1 MDPVIDNK
9 KTAKN
14 IPVFSLGNPFDNIK
28 IIAHTIM
35 GSPRL
40 NYDWN
45 GYNIVAKTLKNEEVF
60 SVISNIKTDHEYAES
75 MLTVDKMNDF
85 AEFGKLFYEF
95 GSGALNAIAVALMNT
110 SGNKRPLCLSED
122 FYSIKKLG
130 IVFSKQFQNFQSL
143 IGLTEYENEQEYY
156 TDQDQHLDISN
167 FIDEID
173 YIMRNAKKDSFL
185 EFEDILCST
194 YVALTIYLTGVFIKL
209 SKDLGINI
217 NTIYG
222 DGKEFATDNISDKII
237 KSNTLENDV
246 KYKLISILYFY
257 YLLTEFYKNNLALDF
272 VDKINFA
279 FYKIGEKISKIDIK
293 TLEEEMDISYL
304 FSQHDDCSVLFN
316 ILSTPSVVTNPSEF
330 DYVLRD
336 CDITD
341 FGTIALPLYKYF
353 SSNTAL
359 HGGDLP
365 RESSLIFDSITKYDS
380 ADVSTIDI
388 LYTHFIENVANVIPA
403 SISPKYFYK
412 ISVYAAAFRKLKKS
426 ATGKGKETAAL
437 GLYQA
442 EALLSLLYKE
452 WIKKE
457 SYYREI
463 GTGVY
468 CKDTRYVAKALKAK
482 TYIKLSA
489 QNYINFVH
497 KFENND
503 NKFKHDNFTVYVSG
517 MRILVEI
524 NSMSDDLSGVTTIYN
539 DLDVM
544 SYDMIEINYENYED
558 FDKNIINLNKGL
570 IPLISLFTHDNKYGY
585 KYLIEILE
593 TDYQQKTIDQLS
605 AYANDSESNYLTIYD
620 CKLARA
626 LTNNIDTVL
635 KDEKSEERF
644 VALFN
649 TFIKCVIPVNL
660 AKNVMDKTDKSDE
673 DFVGNLKPEEKYLPN
688 IKSQRLFNFLEK

>member
-1 MDPVIDNK
+1 MDPVIDNE

-60 SVISNIKTDHEYAES
+60 SVISNINTDHEYAES
-75 MLTVDKMNDF
+75 ALMVDKMNDF

-95 GSGALNAIAVALMNT
+95 GSGALNAIAIALMNT

-143 IGLTEYENEQEYY
+143 IGLTKYENEQEYY
-156 TDQDQHLDISN
+156 TDKDQHLDISN
-167 FIDEID
+167 FINEID
-173 YIMRNAKKDSFL
+173 YIMRNAKNDSFL
-185 EFEDILCST
+185 ELGDILCST

-209 SKDLGINI
+209 SKDIGINI
-217 NTIYG
+217 ATIYG
-222 DGKEFATDNISDKII
+222 DGQEFATDNISDKII

-257 YLLTEFYKNNLALDF
+257 YLLTEFYKNNIGLDF
-272 VDKINFA
+272 IDKINFA

-304 FSQHDDCSVLFN
+304 FAQHDNSNVLFN
-316 ILSTPSVVTNPSEF
+316 ILSVPSVVTNPSEF

-336 CDITD
+336 YDITD

-353 SSNTAL
+353 STILN
-359 HGGDLP
+359 GGNLP
-365 RESSLIFDSITKYDS
+365 GKSSLIFDSITKYES
-380 ADVSTIDI
+380 ADASTIDI

-452 WIKKE
+452 WIRNE
-457 SYYREI
+457 SYCREI

-482 TYIKLSA
+482 TYIKFSA

-497 KFENND
+497 KFETND
-503 NKFKHDNFTVYVSG
+503 DMFKCDNFSVYLTG
-517 MRILVEI
+517 MRILDET
-524 NSMSDDLSGVTTIYN
+524 NSVSDDLSGATTVYN
-539 DLDVM
+539 DLRVM
-544 SYDMIEINYENYED
+544 SYDIREITYENYED

-570 IPLISLFTHDNKYGY
+570 IPMISLFTNDNKYGY

-605 AYANDSESNYLTIYD
+605 AYANNSESEYLTIYD

-626 LTNNIDTVL
+626 LTNNIDIVL

-644 VALFN
+644 TALFN

-688 IKSQRLFNFLEK
+688 IRSQRLFNFLEK

>member
-1 MDPVIDNK
+1 M
-9 KTAKN
+9 
-14 IPVFSLGNPFDNIK
+14 
-28 IIAHTIM
+28 
-35 GSPRL
+35 
-40 NYDWN
+40 
-45 GYNIVAKTLKNEEVF
+45 
-60 SVISNIKTDHEYAES
+60 
-75 MLTVDKMNDF
+75 
-85 AEFGKLFYEF
+85 
-95 GSGALNAIAVALMNT
+95 
-110 SGNKRPLCLSED
+110 
-122 FYSIKKLG
+122 
-130 IVFSKQFQNFQSL
+130 
-143 IGLTEYENEQEYY
+143 
-156 TDQDQHLDISN
+156 
-167 FIDEID
+167 
-173 YIMRNAKKDSFL
+173 
-185 EFEDILCST
+185 
-194 YVALTIYLTGVFIKL
+194 
-209 SKDLGINI
+209 
-217 NTIYG
+217 
-222 DGKEFATDNISDKII
+222 
-237 KSNTLENDV
+237 
-246 KYKLISILYFY
+246 
-257 YLLTEFYKNNLALDF
+257 
-272 VDKINFA
+272 
-279 FYKIGEKISKIDIK
+279 
-293 TLEEEMDISYL
+293 
-304 FSQHDDCSVLFN
+304 
-316 ILSTPSVVTNPSEF
+316 
-330 DYVLRD
+330 
-336 CDITD
+336 
-341 FGTIALPLYKYF
+341 
-353 SSNTAL
+353 
-359 HGGDLP
+359 
-365 RESSLIFDSITKYDS
+365 IFDSITKYDS
-380 ADVSTIDI
+380 ADASTIDI

-452 WIKKE
+452 WIRNE
-457 SYYREI
+457 SYCREI

-570 IPLISLFTHDNKYGY
+570 ISLISLFTNDNKYGY

-605 AYANDSESNYLTIYD
+605 AYANNSESEYLTIYD

-635 KDEKSEERF
+635 KEEKSEERF
-644 VALFN
+644 IALFN

-688 IKSQRLFNFLEK
+688 IRSQRLFNFLEK

>member
-1 MDPVIDNK
+1 MDPVIDNEE
-9 KTAKN
+9 TTKN
-14 IPVFSLGNPFDNIK
+14 IPIFSLGNPFDNIK

-40 NYDWN
+40 NYSWN

-60 SVISNIKTDHEYAES
+60 SVISNINTDHEYAES
-75 MLTVDKMNDF
+75 ALMIDKMNDF

-95 GSGALNAIAVALMNT
+95 GSGALNAIAIALMNT

-143 IGLTEYENEQEYY
+143 IGLTKYENEQEYY
-156 TDQDQHLDISN
+156 TDKDQHLDISN
-167 FIDEID
+167 FINEID
-173 YIMRNAKKDSFL
+173 YIMRNAKNDSFL
-185 EFEDILCST
+185 ELGDILCST

-209 SKDLGINI
+209 SKDIGINI
-217 NTIYG
+217 ATIYG
-222 DGKEFATDNISDKII
+222 DGQEFATDNISDKII

-257 YLLTEFYKNNLALDF
+257 YLLTEFYKNNIGLDF
-272 VDKINFA
+272 IDKINFA

-304 FSQHDDCSVLFN
+304 FAQHDDGNVLFN

-336 CDITD
+336 YDITD

-353 SSNTAL
+353 STILN
-359 HGGDLP
+359 GEDLP
-365 RESSLIFDSITKYDS
+365 GKSSLIFDSITKYES
-380 ADVSTIDI
+380 ADASTIDI

-452 WIKKE
+452 WIRNE
-457 SYYREI
+457 SYCREI

-482 TYIKLSA
+482 TYIKFSA

-497 KFENND
+497 KFETND
-503 NKFKHDNFTVYVSG
+503 DMFKRDNFSVYLTG
-517 MRILVEI
+517 MRILDET
-524 NSMSDDLSGVTTIYN
+524 NSMSDDLSGATTVYN
-539 DLDVM
+539 DLRVM
-544 SYDMIEINYENYED
+544 SYDIREITYENYED

-570 IPLISLFTHDNKYGY
+570 LPLISLFTHNDKYGY

-605 AYANDSESNYLTIYD
+605 AYANNSESEYLTIYD

-688 IKSQRLFNFLEK
+688 IRSQRLFNFLEK

>member
-1 MDPVIDNK
+1 MDPVIDNEE
-9 KTAKN
+9 TTKN
-14 IPVFSLGNPFDNIK
+14 IPIFSLGNPFDNIK

-40 NYDWN
+40 NYSWN

-60 SVISNIKTDHEYAES
+60 SVISNINTDHEYAES
-75 MLTVDKMNDF
+75 VLMIDKMNDF

-95 GSGALNAIAVALMNT
+95 GSGALNAIAIALMNT

-143 IGLTEYENEQEYY
+143 IGLTKYENEQEYY
-156 TDQDQHLDISN
+156 TDKDQHLDISN
-167 FIDEID
+167 FINEID
-173 YIMRNAKKDSFL
+173 YIMRNAKNDSFL
-185 EFEDILCST
+185 ELGDILCST

-209 SKDLGINI
+209 SKDIGINI
-217 NTIYG
+217 ATIYG
-222 DGKEFATDNISDKII
+222 DGQEFATDNISDKII

-257 YLLTEFYKNNLALDF
+257 YLLTEFYKNNIGLDF
-272 VDKINFA
+272 IDKINFA

-304 FSQHDDCSVLFN
+304 FAQHDDGNVLFN
-316 ILSTPSVVTNPSEF
+316 ILSVPSVVTNPSEF

-336 CDITD
+336 YDITD

-353 SSNTAL
+353 STILN
-359 HGGDLP
+359 GGDLP
-365 RESSLIFDSITKYDS
+365 GKSSLIFDSITKYES
-380 ADVSTIDI
+380 ADASTIDI

-452 WIKKE
+452 WIRNE
-457 SYYREI
+457 SYCREI

-482 TYIKLSA
+482 TYIKFSA

-497 KFENND
+497 KFETND
-503 NKFKHDNFTVYVSG
+503 DMFKCDNFSVYLTG
-517 MRILVEI
+517 MRILDET
-524 NSMSDDLSGVTTIYN
+524 NSMSDDLSGATTVYN
-539 DLDVM
+539 DLHVM
-544 SYDMIEINYENYED
+544 SYDIREITYENYED

-570 IPLISLFTHDNKYGY
+570 LPLISLFTHNDKYGY

-605 AYANDSESNYLTIYD
+605 AYANNSESEYLTIYD

-644 VALFN
+644 IALFN

-688 IKSQRLFNFLEK
+688 IRSQRLFNFLEK

>member
-1 MDPVIDNK
+1 MDPTIDNEE
-9 KTAKN
+9 N
-14 IPVFSLGNPFDNIK
+14 IQTFNLGNPFDNIK
-28 IIAHTIM
+28 IITHTIM
-35 GSPRL
+35 GTPRL
-40 NYDWN
+40 DYDWN
-45 GYNIVAKTLKNEEVF
+45 GRNIVAKTNKNEEIF
-60 SVISNIKTDHEYAES
+60 SVISKITTDHDYAES

-85 AEFGKLFYEF
+85 ADFGKLFYEF
-95 GSGALNAIAVALMNT
+95 GSGALNAITVALMNT
-110 SGNKRPLCLSED
+110 SGNKKPLCLSED

-143 IGLTEYENEQEYY
+143 IGLTEYVDGQEYY
-156 TDQDQHLDISN
+156 IDQDQHLDISN

-173 YIMRNAKKDSFL
+173 YIMRNANQDSFL
-185 EFEDILCST
+185 ELGDVLCAT
-194 YVALTIYLTGVFIKL
+194 YVAITIYLTGVFIKL

-217 NTIYG
+217 TTIYG
-222 DGKEFATDNISDKII
+222 DGKEFATDDISDKII

-304 FSQHDDCSVLFN
+304 FAQHYNTSTLLD

-336 CDITD
+336 YDITD

-365 RESSLIFDSITKYDS
+365 RESSLIFDTITKFDS
-380 ADVSTIDI
+380 ADATTIDI

-412 ISVYAAAFRKLKKS
+412 ITVYAAAFRKLKKS

-457 SYYREI
+457 SYCREI

-482 TYIKLSA
+482 TYIKFSA

-497 KFENND
+497 KFETED
-503 NKFKHDNFTVYVSG
+503 DMFKRDNFAVYLSG
-517 MRILVEI
+517 MRILEET
-524 NSMSDDLSGVTTIYN
+524 NSMTDDLSGASTVYD

-544 SYDMIEINYENYED
+544 SYDLFEITYENYED
-558 FDKNIINLNKGL
+558 FNKNIINLNKGL
-570 IPLISLFTHDNKYGY
+570 LPLISLFTHDDKYGY

-593 TDYQQKTIDQLS
+593 TDYQQKTMDQLS
-605 AYANDSESNYLTIYD
+605 AYANDSESDYLTIYD

-635 KDEKSEERF
+635 ENEKSEERF

-673 DFVGNLKPEEKYLPN
+673 DFVGNVKPEEKYLPN
-688 IKSQRLFNFLEK
+688 IRSQRLFNFLEK

>member
-1 MDPVIDNK
+1 MDPVIDNEE
-9 KTAKN
+9 TTKN
-14 IPVFSLGNPFDNIK
+14 IPIFSLGNPFDNIK

-40 NYDWN
+40 NYSWN

-75 MLTVDKMNDF
+75 ALMIDKMNDF

-95 GSGALNAIAVALMNT
+95 GSGALNAIAIALMNT

-143 IGLTEYENEQEYY
+143 IGLTKYENEQEYY
-156 TDQDQHLDISN
+156 TDKDQHLDISN
-167 FIDEID
+167 FINEID
-173 YIMRNAKKDSFL
+173 YIMRNAKNDSFL
-185 EFEDILCST
+185 ELGDILCST

-209 SKDLGINI
+209 SKDIGINI
-217 NTIYG
+217 ATIYG
-222 DGKEFATDNISDKII
+222 DGQEFATDNISDKII

-257 YLLTEFYKNNLALDF
+257 YLLTEFYKNNIGLDF
-272 VDKINFA
+272 IDKINFA

-304 FSQHDDCSVLFN
+304 FAQHDDGNVLFN

-336 CDITD
+336 YDITD

-353 SSNTAL
+353 STILN
-359 HGGDLP
+359 GGDLP
-365 RESSLIFDSITKYDS
+365 GKSSLIFDSITKYES
-380 ADVSTIDI
+380 ADASTIDI

-452 WIKKE
+452 WIRNE
-457 SYYREI
+457 SYCREI

-482 TYIKLSA
+482 TYIKFSA

-497 KFENND
+497 KFETND
-503 NKFKHDNFTVYVSG
+503 DMFKRDNFSVYLTG
-517 MRILVEI
+517 MRILDET
-524 NSMSDDLSGVTTIYN
+524 NSMSDDLSGATTVYD
-539 DLDVM
+539 DLRVM
-544 SYDMIEINYENYED
+544 SYDIREITYENYED

-570 IPLISLFTHDNKYGY
+570 LPLISLFTHNDKYGY

-605 AYANDSESNYLTIYD
+605 AYANNSESEYLTIYD

-688 IKSQRLFNFLEK
+688 IRSQRLFNFLEK

>member
-1 MDPVIDNK
+1 MDRVIDNDNEE
-9 KTAKN
+9 TTKN
-14 IPVFSLGNPFDNIK
+14 KPIFSLGNPFDNIK

-40 NYDWN
+40 NYSWN

-60 SVISNIKTDHEYAES
+60 SVISNINTDHEYAES
-75 MLTVDKMNDF
+75 ALMVDKMNDF

-95 GSGALNAIAVALMNT
+95 GSGALNAIAIALMNT

-143 IGLTEYENEQEYY
+143 IGLTKYENEQEYY
-156 TDQDQHLDISN
+156 TDKDQHLDISN
-167 FIDEID
+167 FINEID
-173 YIMRNAKKDSFL
+173 YIMRNAKNDSFL
-185 EFEDILCST
+185 ELGDILCST

-209 SKDLGINI
+209 SKDIGINI
-217 NTIYG
+217 ATIYG
-222 DGKEFATDNISDKII
+222 DGQEFATDNISDKII

-257 YLLTEFYKNNLALDF
+257 YLLTEFYKNNIGLDF
-272 VDKINFA
+272 IDKINFA

-304 FSQHDDCSVLFN
+304 FAQHDNSNVLFN
-316 ILSTPSVVTNPSEF
+316 ILSVPSVVTNPSEF

-336 CDITD
+336 YDITD

-353 SSNTAL
+353 STILN
-359 HGGDLP
+359 GGDLP
-365 RESSLIFDSITKYDS
+365 GKSSLIFDSITKYES
-380 ADVSTIDI
+380 ADASTIDI

-452 WIKKE
+452 WIRNE
-457 SYYREI
+457 SYCREI

-482 TYIKLSA
+482 TYIKFST

-497 KFENND
+497 KFETND
-503 NKFKHDNFTVYVSG
+503 DMFKRDNFSVYLTG
-517 MRILVEI
+517 MRILDET
-524 NSMSDDLSGVTTIYN
+524 NSMSDDLSGATTVYN
-539 DLDVM
+539 DLRVM
-544 SYDMIEINYENYED
+544 SYDIREITYENYED

-570 IPLISLFTHDNKYGY
+570 LPLISLFTHNDKYGY

-605 AYANDSESNYLTIYD
+605 AYANNSESEYLTIYD

-688 IKSQRLFNFLEK
+688 IRSQRLFNFLEK

>member
-1 MDPVIDNK
+1 MDPVIDNEE
-9 KTAKN
+9 TTKN
-14 IPVFSLGNPFDNIK
+14 IPIFSLGNPFDNIK

-40 NYDWN
+40 NYSWN

-60 SVISNIKTDHEYAES
+60 SVISNINTDHEYAES
-75 MLTVDKMNDF
+75 ALMIDKMNDF

-143 IGLTEYENEQEYY
+143 IGLTKYENEQEYY
-156 TDQDQHLDISN
+156 TDKDQHLDISN
-167 FIDEID
+167 FINEID
-173 YIMRNAKKDSFL
+173 YIMRNAKNDSFL
-185 EFEDILCST
+185 ELGDILCST

-209 SKDLGINI
+209 SKDIGINI
-217 NTIYG
+217 ATIYG
-222 DGKEFATDNISDKII
+222 DGQEFATDNISDKII

-257 YLLTEFYKNNLALDF
+257 YLLTEFYKNNIGLDF
-272 VDKINFA
+272 IDKINFA

-304 FSQHDDCSVLFN
+304 FAQHDDSNVLFN
-316 ILSTPSVVTNPSEF
+316 ILSTPSVVTNPGEF

-336 CDITD
+336 YDITD

-353 SSNTAL
+353 STILN
-359 HGGDLP
+359 GGDLP
-365 RESSLIFDSITKYDS
+365 GKSSLIFDSITKYES
-380 ADVSTIDI
+380 ADASTIDI

-497 KFENND
+497 KFETND
-503 NKFKHDNFTVYVSG
+503 DMFKRDNFSVYLTG
-517 MRILVEI
+517 MRILDET
-524 NSMSDDLSGVTTIYN
+524 NSMSDDLSGATTVYN
-539 DLDVM
+539 DLRVM
-544 SYDMIEINYENYED
+544 SYDIREITYENYED

-570 IPLISLFTHDNKYGY
+570 IPLISLFTNDNKYGY

-688 IKSQRLFNFLEK
+688 IRSQRLFNFLEK

>member
-1 MDPVIDNK
+1 MDPIIDNEE
-9 KTAKN
+9 TTKN

-40 NYDWN
+40 NYSWN

-60 SVISNIKTDHEYAES
+60 SVISNINTDHEYAES
-75 MLTVDKMNDF
+75 ALMVDKMNDF

-95 GSGALNAIAVALMNT
+95 GSGALNAIAIALMNT

-143 IGLTEYENEQEYY
+143 IGLTKYENEQEYY
-156 TDQDQHLDISN
+156 TDKDQHLDISN
-167 FIDEID
+167 FINEID
-173 YIMRNAKKDSFL
+173 YIMRNAKNDSFL
-185 EFEDILCST
+185 ELGDILCST

-209 SKDLGINI
+209 SKDIGINI
-217 NTIYG
+217 ATIYG
-222 DGKEFATDNISDKII
+222 DGQEFATDNISDKII

-257 YLLTEFYKNNLALDF
+257 YLLTEFYKNNIGLDF
-272 VDKINFA
+272 IDKINFA

-304 FSQHDDCSVLFN
+304 FAQHDNSNVLFN
-316 ILSTPSVVTNPSEF
+316 ILSVPSVVTNPSEF

-336 CDITD
+336 YDITD

-353 SSNTAL
+353 STILN
-359 HGGDLP
+359 GGDLSGK
-365 RESSLIFDSITKYDS
+365 SSLIFDSITKYES
-380 ADVSTIDI
+380 ADASTIDI

-437 GLYQA
+437 GLYQS

-452 WIKKE
+452 WIRNE
-457 SYYREI
+457 SYCREI

-482 TYIKLSA
+482 TYIKFSA

-497 KFENND
+497 KFETND
-503 NKFKHDNFTVYVSG
+503 DTFKRDNFSVYLTG
-517 MRILVEI
+517 MRILDET
-524 NSMSDDLSGVTTIYN
+524 NSMSDDLSGATTVYN
-539 DLDVM
+539 DLRVM
-544 SYDMIEINYENYED
+544 SYDIREITYENYED

-570 IPLISLFTHDNKYGY
+570 LPLISLFTHNDKYGY

-605 AYANDSESNYLTIYD
+605 AYANNSESEYLTIYD

-626 LTNNIDTVL
+626 LVNNIDTIL

-688 IKSQRLFNFLEK
+688 IRSQRLFNFLEK

>member
-1 MDPVIDNK
+1 MDPVIDNEE
-9 KTAKN
+9 TTKN
-14 IPVFSLGNPFDNIK
+14 IPIFSLGNPFDNIK

-40 NYDWN
+40 NYSWN

-60 SVISNIKTDHEYAES
+60 SVISNINTDHEYAES
-75 MLTVDKMNDF
+75 ALMVDKMNDF

-95 GSGALNAIAVALMNT
+95 GSGALNAIAIALMNT

-143 IGLTEYENEQEYY
+143 IGLTKYENEQEYY
-156 TDQDQHLDISN
+156 TDKDQHLDISN
-167 FIDEID
+167 FINEID
-173 YIMRNAKKDSFL
+173 YIMRNAKNDSFL
-185 EFEDILCST
+185 ELGDILCST

-209 SKDLGINI
+209 SKDIGINI
-217 NTIYG
+217 ATIYG
-222 DGKEFATDNISDKII
+222 DGQEFATDNISDKII

-257 YLLTEFYKNNLALDF
+257 YLLTEFYKNNIGLDF
-272 VDKINFA
+272 IDKINFA

-304 FSQHDDCSVLFN
+304 FAQHDNSNVLFN
-316 ILSTPSVVTNPSEF
+316 ILSVPSVVTNPSEF

-336 CDITD
+336 YDITD

-353 SSNTAL
+353 STILN
-359 HGGDLP
+359 GGNLP
-365 RESSLIFDSITKYDS
+365 GKSSLIFDSITKYES
-380 ADVSTIDI
+380 ADASTIDI

-452 WIKKE
+452 WIRNE
-457 SYYREI
+457 SYCREI

-482 TYIKLSA
+482 TYIKFSA

-497 KFENND
+497 KFETND
-503 NKFKHDNFTVYVSG
+503 DMFKCDNFSVYLTG
-517 MRILVEI
+517 MRILDET
-524 NSMSDDLSGVTTIYN
+524 NSVSDDLSGATTVYN
-539 DLDVM
+539 DLRVM
-544 SYDMIEINYENYED
+544 SYDIREITYENYED

-570 IPLISLFTHDNKYGY
+570 LPLISLFTHNDKYGY

-605 AYANDSESNYLTIYD
+605 AYANNSESEYLTIYD

-626 LTNNIDTVL
+626 LTNNIDIVL

-644 VALFN
+644 TALFN

-688 IKSQRLFNFLEK
+688 IRSQRLFNFLEK

>member
-1 MDPVIDNK
+1 MDPVIDNEE
-9 KTAKN
+9 TTKN
-14 IPVFSLGNPFDNIK
+14 IPIFSLGNPFDNIK

-40 NYDWN
+40 NYSWN

-60 SVISNIKTDHEYAES
+60 SVISNINTDHEYAES
-75 MLTVDKMNDF
+75 ALMVDKMNDF

-95 GSGALNAIAVALMNT
+95 GSGALNAIAIALMNT

-143 IGLTEYENEQEYY
+143 IGLTEYEDEREYY
-156 TDQDQHLDISN
+156 TDKDQHLDISN
-167 FIDEID
+167 FINEID
-173 YIMRNAKKDSFL
+173 YIMRNAKNDSFL
-185 EFEDILCST
+185 ELGDILCST

-209 SKDLGINI
+209 SKDIGINI
-217 NTIYG
+217 ATIYG
-222 DGKEFATDNISDKII
+222 DGQEFATDNISDKII

-257 YLLTEFYKNNLALDF
+257 YLLTEFYKNNLGLDF
-272 VDKINFA
+272 IDKINFA

-304 FSQHDDCSVLFN
+304 FAQHDDSNVLFN

-336 CDITD
+336 YDITD
-341 FGTIALPLYKYF
+341 FGTIALPLYKYL
-353 SSNTAL
+353 STILN
-359 HGGDLP
+359 GGDLP

-380 ADVSTIDI
+380 ADASTIDI

-452 WIKKE
+452 WIRNE
-457 SYYREI
+457 SYCREI

-482 TYIKLSA
+482 TYIKFSA

-497 KFENND
+497 KFETND
-503 NKFKHDNFTVYVSG
+503 DTFKRDNFSVYLTG
-517 MRILVEI
+517 MRILDET
-524 NSMSDDLSGVTTIYN
+524 NSMSDDLSGATTVYN
-539 DLDVM
+539 DLRVM
-544 SYDMIEINYENYED
+544 SYDIREITYENYED
-558 FDKNIINLNKGL
+558 FDENIINLNKGL
-570 IPLISLFTHDNKYGY
+570 LPLISLFTHNDKYGY

-605 AYANDSESNYLTIYD
+605 AYANNSESEYLTIYD

-644 VALFN
+644 TALFN

-688 IKSQRLFNFLEK
+688 IRSQRLFNFLEK

>member
-1 MDPVIDNK
+1 MDPVIDNEE
-9 KTAKN
+9 TTKN
-14 IPVFSLGNPFDNIK
+14 IPIFSLGNPFDNIK

-40 NYDWN
+40 NYSWN

-60 SVISNIKTDHEYAES
+60 SVISNINTDHEYAES
-75 MLTVDKMNDF
+75 ALMIDKMNDF

-95 GSGALNAIAVALMNT
+95 GSGALNAIAIALMNT

-143 IGLTEYENEQEYY
+143 IGLTKYENEQEYY
-156 TDQDQHLDISN
+156 TDKDQHLDISN
-167 FIDEID
+167 FINEID
-173 YIMRNAKKDSFL
+173 YIMRNAKNDSFL
-185 EFEDILCST
+185 ELGDILCST

-209 SKDLGINI
+209 SKDIGINI
-217 NTIYG
+217 ATIYG
-222 DGKEFATDNISDKII
+222 DGQEFATDNISDKII

-257 YLLTEFYKNNLALDF
+257 YLLTEFYKNNIGLDF
-272 VDKINFA
+272 IDKINFA

-304 FSQHDDCSVLFN
+304 FAQHDDGNVLFN
-316 ILSTPSVVTNPSEF
+316 ILSTPSVVTNPGEF

-336 CDITD
+336 YDITD

-353 SSNTAL
+353 STILN
-359 HGGDLP
+359 GGDLP
-365 RESSLIFDSITKYDS
+365 GKSSLIFDSITKYES
-380 ADVSTIDI
+380 ADASTIDI

-452 WIKKE
+452 WIRNE
-457 SYYREI
+457 SYCREI

-482 TYIKLSA
+482 TYIKFSA

-497 KFENND
+497 KFETND
-503 NKFKHDNFTVYVSG
+503 DMFKRDNFSVYLTG
-517 MRILVEI
+517 MRILDES
-524 NSMSDDLSGVTTIYN
+524 NSMSDDLSGATTVYD
-539 DLDVM
+539 DLRVM
-544 SYDMIEINYENYED
+544 SYDIREITYENYED

-570 IPLISLFTHDNKYGY
+570 LPLISLFTHNDKYGY

-605 AYANDSESNYLTIYD
+605 AYANNSESEYLTIYD

-688 IKSQRLFNFLEK
+688 IRSQRLFNFLEK

>member
-1 MDPVIDNK
+1 MDPVIDNEE
-9 KTAKN
+9 TTKN
-14 IPVFSLGNPFDNIK
+14 IPIFSLGNPFDNIK

-40 NYDWN
+40 NYSWN

-60 SVISNIKTDHEYAES
+60 SVISNINTDHEYAES
-75 MLTVDKMNDF
+75 ALMVDKMNDF

-95 GSGALNAIAVALMNT
+95 GSGALNAIAIALMNT

-143 IGLTEYENEQEYY
+143 IGLTKYENEQEYY
-156 TDQDQHLDISN
+156 TDKDQHLDISN
-167 FIDEID
+167 FINEID
-173 YIMRNAKKDSFL
+173 YIMRNAKNDSFL
-185 EFEDILCST
+185 ELGDILCST

-209 SKDLGINI
+209 SKDIGINI
-217 NTIYG
+217 ATIYG
-222 DGKEFATDNISDKII
+222 DGQEFATDNISDKII

-257 YLLTEFYKNNLALDF
+257 YLLTEFYKNNIGLDF
-272 VDKINFA
+272 IDKINFA

-304 FSQHDDCSVLFN
+304 FAQHDNSNVLFN
-316 ILSTPSVVTNPSEF
+316 ILSVPSVVTNPSEF

-336 CDITD
+336 YDITD

-353 SSNTAL
+353 STILN
-359 HGGDLP
+359 GGNLP
-365 RESSLIFDSITKYDS
+365 GKSSLIFDSITKYES
-380 ADVSTIDI
+380 ADASTIDI

-452 WIKKE
+452 WIRNE
-457 SYYREI
+457 SYCREI

-482 TYIKLSA
+482 TYIKFSA

-497 KFENND
+497 KFETND
-503 NKFKHDNFTVYVSG
+503 DMFKCDNFSVYLTG
-517 MRILVEI
+517 MRILDET
-524 NSMSDDLSGVTTIYN
+524 NSVSDDLSGATTVYN
-539 DLDVM
+539 DLRVM
-544 SYDMIEINYENYED
+544 SYDIREITYENYED

-570 IPLISLFTHDNKYGY
+570 IPMISLFTNDNKYGY

-605 AYANDSESNYLTIYD
+605 AYANNSESEYLTIYD

-626 LTNNIDTVL
+626 LTNNIDIVL

-644 VALFN
+644 TALFN

-688 IKSQRLFNFLEK
+688 IRSQRLFNFLEK

>member
-1 MDPVIDNK
+1 MDPVIDNEE
-9 KTAKN
+9 TTKN
-14 IPVFSLGNPFDNIK
+14 IPIFSLGNPFDNIK

-40 NYDWN
+40 NYSWN

-60 SVISNIKTDHEYAES
+60 SVISNINTDHEYAES
-75 MLTVDKMNDF
+75 VLMIDKMNDF

-95 GSGALNAIAVALMNT
+95 GSGALNAIAIALMNT

-143 IGLTEYENEQEYY
+143 IGLTKYENEQEYY
-156 TDQDQHLDISN
+156 TDKDQHLDISN
-167 FIDEID
+167 FINEID
-173 YIMRNAKKDSFL
+173 YIMRNAKNDSFL
-185 EFEDILCST
+185 ELGDILCST

-209 SKDLGINI
+209 SKDIGINI
-217 NTIYG
+217 ATIYG
-222 DGKEFATDNISDKII
+222 DGQEFATDNISDKII

-257 YLLTEFYKNNLALDF
+257 YLLTEFYKNNIGLDF
-272 VDKINFA
+272 IDKINFA

-304 FSQHDDCSVLFN
+304 FAQHDDGNVLFN

-336 CDITD
+336 YDITD

-353 SSNTAL
+353 STILN
-359 HGGDLP
+359 GGDLP
-365 RESSLIFDSITKYDS
+365 GKSSLIFDSITKYES
-380 ADVSTIDI
+380 ADASTIDI

-452 WIKKE
+452 WIRNE
-457 SYYREI
+457 SYCREI

-482 TYIKLSA
+482 TYIKFSA

-497 KFENND
+497 KFETND
-503 NKFKHDNFTVYVSG
+503 DMFKRDNFSVYLTG
-517 MRILVEI
+517 MRILDES
-524 NSMSDDLSGVTTIYN
+524 NSMSDDLSGATTVYN
-539 DLDVM
+539 DLRVM
-544 SYDMIEINYENYED
+544 SYDIREITYENYED

-570 IPLISLFTHDNKYGY
+570 LPLISLFTHNDKYGY

-605 AYANDSESNYLTIYD
+605 AYANNSESEYLTIYD

-688 IKSQRLFNFLEK
+688 IRSQRLFNFLEK

>member
-1 MDPVIDNK
+1 MDPVIDNEE
-9 KTAKN
+9 TTKN
-14 IPVFSLGNPFDNIK
+14 IPIFSLGNPFDNIK

-40 NYDWN
+40 NYSWN

-60 SVISNIKTDHEYAES
+60 SVISNINTDHEYAES
-75 MLTVDKMNDF
+75 VLMIDKMNDF

-95 GSGALNAIAVALMNT
+95 GSGALNAIAIALMNT

-143 IGLTEYENEQEYY
+143 IGLTKYENEQEYY
-156 TDQDQHLDISN
+156 TDKDQHLDISN
-167 FIDEID
+167 FINEID
-173 YIMRNAKKDSFL
+173 YIMRNAKNDSFL
-185 EFEDILCST
+185 ELGDILCST

-209 SKDLGINI
+209 SKDIGINI
-217 NTIYG
+217 ATIYG
-222 DGKEFATDNISDKII
+222 DGQEFATDNISDKII

-257 YLLTEFYKNNLALDF
+257 YLLTEFYKNNIGLDF
-272 VDKINFA
+272 IDKINFA

-304 FSQHDDCSVLFN
+304 FAQHDDGNVLFN

-336 CDITD
+336 YDITD

-353 SSNTAL
+353 STILN
-359 HGGDLP
+359 GEDLP
-365 RESSLIFDSITKYDS
+365 GKSSLIFDSITKYES
-380 ADVSTIDI
+380 ADASTIDI
-388 LYTHFIENVANVIPA
+388 LYTHFIENVANVIPT

-452 WIKKE
+452 WIRNE
-457 SYYREI
+457 SYCREI

-482 TYIKLSA
+482 TYIKFSA

-497 KFENND
+497 KFETND
-503 NKFKHDNFTVYVSG
+503 DMFKHDNFSVYLTG
-517 MRILVEI
+517 MRILDET
-524 NSMSDDLSGVTTIYN
+524 NSMSDDLSGATTVYN
-539 DLDVM
+539 DLRVM
-544 SYDMIEINYENYED
+544 SYDIREITYENYED

-570 IPLISLFTHDNKYGY
+570 LPLISLFTHNDKYGY

-605 AYANDSESNYLTIYD
+605 AYANNSESEYLTIYD

-688 IKSQRLFNFLEK
+688 IRSQRLFNFLEK

>member
-1 MDPVIDNK
+1 MNPIIDNEE
-9 KTAKN
+9 TTKN

-40 NYDWN
+40 NYSWN

-60 SVISNIKTDHEYAES
+60 SVISNINTDHEYAES
-75 MLTVDKMNDF
+75 VLMIDKMNDF

-95 GSGALNAIAVALMNT
+95 GSGALNAIAIALMNT

-143 IGLTEYENEQEYY
+143 IGLTKYENEQEYY
-156 TDQDQHLDISN
+156 TDKDQHLDISN
-167 FIDEID
+167 FINEID
-173 YIMRNAKKDSFL
+173 YIMRNAKNDSFL
-185 EFEDILCST
+185 ELGDILCST

-209 SKDLGINI
+209 SKDIGINI
-217 NTIYG
+217 ATIYG
-222 DGKEFATDNISDKII
+222 DGQEFATNNISDKII

-257 YLLTEFYKNNLALDF
+257 YLLTEFYKNNIGLDF
-272 VDKINFA
+272 IDKINFA

-304 FSQHDDCSVLFN
+304 FAQHDDSNVLFN

-336 CDITD
+336 YDITD

-353 SSNTAL
+353 STILN
-359 HGGDLP
+359 GGDLP
-365 RESSLIFDSITKYDS
+365 RKSSLIFDSITKYES
-380 ADVSTIDI
+380 ADASTIDI

-452 WIKKE
+452 WIRNE
-457 SYYREI
+457 SYCREI
-463 GTGVY
+463 GTGIY

-482 TYIKLSA
+482 TYIKFSA

-497 KFENND
+497 KFETND
-503 NKFKHDNFTVYVSG
+503 DMFKRDNFSVYLTG
-517 MRILVEI
+517 MRILDET
-524 NSMSDDLSGVTTIYN
+524 NSMSDDLSGATTVYN
-539 DLDVM
+539 DLRVM
-544 SYDMIEINYENYED
+544 SYDIREITYENYED

-570 IPLISLFTHDNKYGY
+570 LPLISLFTHNDKYGY

-605 AYANDSESNYLTIYD
+605 AYANNSESEYLTIYD

-626 LTNNIDTVL
+626 LTNNINTVL

-644 VALFN
+644 IALFN

-688 IKSQRLFNFLEK
+688 IRSQRLFNFLEK